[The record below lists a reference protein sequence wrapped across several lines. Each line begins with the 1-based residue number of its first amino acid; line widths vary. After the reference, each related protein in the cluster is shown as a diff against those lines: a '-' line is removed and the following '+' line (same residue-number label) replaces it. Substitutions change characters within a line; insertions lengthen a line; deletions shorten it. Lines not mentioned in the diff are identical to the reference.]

1 MRSLTLTVIG
11 PDRPG
16 LVGALSERVAAAG
29 GNWLESRMARLAG
42 QFAGVVLVE
51 APDDGAADRLARDL
65 GGLEAEGLR
74 VLVAPGLSGEPAAAP
89 TPTGRHALTL
99 ELVGQDHPGI
109 VRDIARA
116 LAGRGVNIDELAT
129 EVASGSFS
137 GERLFRATARLSA
150 PAELPTEAL
159 RDALEALANELMVDV
174 DIEEASPERQR
185 QRP

>member
-1 MRSLTLTVIG
+1 MASLTLSVIG

-42 QFAGVVLVE
+42 RFAGVVLVDVPE
-51 APDDGAADRLARDL
+51 DAADRLARDL
-65 GGLEAEGLR
+65 AALEADGLR
-74 VLVAPGLSGEPAAAP
+74 VAVARGLGAGGADAAAGA
-89 TPTGRHALTL
+89 GRHAFTL

-109 VRDIARA
+109 VRDIASA
-116 LAGRGVNIDELAT
+116 LAARGVNIDELAT

-150 PAELPTEAL
+150 PADLPTDAL
-159 RDALEALANELMVDV
+159 RDALEDLANELMVDV
-174 DIEEASPERQR
+174 ELEETAG
-185 QRP
+185 

>member
-1 MRSLTLTVIG
+1 MASLTLSVIG

-42 QFAGVVLVE
+42 RFAGVVLVDVPE
-51 APDDGAADRLARDL
+51 DAADRLARDL
-65 GGLEAEGLR
+65 AALETGGLRVTVGRGLEAEG
-74 VLVAPGLSGEPAAAP
+74 PDAAAAGA
-89 TPTGRHALTL
+89 GRHALTL

-109 VRDIARA
+109 VREIAGA
-116 LAGRGVNIDELAT
+116 LAARGVNIDELAT

-150 PAELPTEAL
+150 PADLPTDAL
-159 RDALEALANELMVDV
+159 RDALEELANELMVDV
-174 DIEEASPERQR
+174 ELEDAAG
-185 QRP
+185 

>member
-1 MRSLTLTVIG
+1 MASLTLSVIG

-42 QFAGVVLVE
+42 RFAGVVLVDVPE
-51 APDDGAADRLARDL
+51 DAADRLAHDL
-65 GGLEAEGLR
+65 AALEADGLRVTVGRGLEAG
-74 VLVAPGLSGEPAAAP
+74 ASDAAA
-89 TPTGRHALTL
+89 GAARHALTL

-116 LAGRGVNIDELAT
+116 LAGRGVNIEELAT

-150 PAELPTEAL
+150 PADLPTEAL
-159 RDALEALANELMVDV
+159 RDTLEDLANELMVDV
-174 DIEEASPERQR
+174 ELEEAPG
-185 QRP
+185 

>member
-1 MRSLTLTVIG
+1 MTALTLTLIG
-11 PDRPG
+11 RDRPG
-16 LVGALSERVAAAG
+16 LVRALSERVAVVG

-42 QFAGVVLVE
+42 RFAGVVLVDVPE
-51 APDDGAADRLARDL
+51 DGAERLARDL
-65 GGLEAEGLR
+65 DALEAEGLR
-74 VLVAPGLSGEPAAAP
+74 VAVARGPLGAEGAAPPAA
-89 TPTGRHALTL
+89 GRHALTL

-116 LAGRGVNIDELAT
+116 LAGRGVNIEELAT

-159 RDALEALANELMVDV
+159 RDTLEALANELMVDV
-174 DIEEASPERQR
+174 ELEELAAS
-185 QRP
+185 